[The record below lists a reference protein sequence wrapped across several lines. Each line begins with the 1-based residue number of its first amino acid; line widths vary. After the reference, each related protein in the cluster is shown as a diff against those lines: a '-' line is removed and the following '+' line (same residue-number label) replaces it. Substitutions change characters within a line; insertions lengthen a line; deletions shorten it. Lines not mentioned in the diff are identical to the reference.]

1 MPSINRVTKFVN
13 RNNPTAKEF
22 IPFLKKQDATFWHLD
37 MPPLEGQQLQALF
50 AGLYLSG
57 EEQGPKWILSDKY
70 NETPLERADD
80 QEHVSPDFRGA
91 KMERSNKRLRG
102 AMGEVE
108 VLDSGS
114 EKEDDEI
121 IDAFQKCTNCRKP
134 NFAQGLFHKQRDNFL
149 CTHCQAVS
157 SFHRRRSGTTSV
169 SSFSL
174 GSQANDAEPIQ
185 NRCESGSPLLLAK
198 SSTPKAI
205 FPSVTE
211 LPPFLGLQ
219 TPETQS
225 CERAI
230 KLDPMP
236 IPLSFDQ
243 DANQDIS
250 RGEPSP
256 VELGNNISS
265 PRSLVEQSREE
276 IALKP
281 SSLNPQPV
289 VSEKK
294 NLRKEID
301 LTDEASNKNKSKE
314 EGDCESQGIDLSIRS
329 CVATFRIGKYCGRAI
344 NHDALFLTLLDQK
357 WETSQLIGPV
367 KAFLFKAM
375 KAKSESVTGDV
386 DAVLPSFQD
395 SDFPLEHTLK
405 LITISK
411 ISTCAK
417 EDKIRAEIAQVRCD
431 FELHNL
437 VEKAGLAVD
446 PTVNLKKGH
455 PVDIRKAM
463 YYEKL
468 AKMNFSRAGG
478 NLATCTEKD
487 LKPFLD
493 DCRKQKRVG
502 AKAFEPFLVELSN
515 DLDIE
520 ALLKELDSQDLH
532 PEGFEDSRD
541 QQYSGDSDKMEE
553 LFQEFPGTSSV
564 FFAGKSSNPGLNIL
578 LEDLQRFAEGSW
590 LSDTVVDAV
599 MHLYREKKPKDLY
612 LLRSSNLETF
622 NNKPKEDQEGL
633 CKMYIDSIKGPG
645 LYGGRGH
652 FGRDYRLFQSIYI
665 YPISI
670 LNYRVLCVKAFASHW
685 TTQLAQITTPAG
697 LEATVLITI
706 KVWDSLEN
714 GHTPTLDSKDG

>member
-1 MPSINRVTKFVN
+1 MPPINRVTEFVN

-22 IPFLKKQDATFWHLD
+22 IPFLKKQDATFWHLVFSESTILEAMTSQEVLKD
-37 MPPLEGQQLQALF
+37 MPPLEGQQLQVLF
-50 AGLYLSG
+50 AGLCLSG

-121 IDAFQKCTNCRKP
+121 IDSFQKCTNCRKP
-134 NFAQGLFHKQRDNFL
+134 NFAHGLFYKQRDNFL
-149 CTHCQAVS
+149 CTHCQVVS

-169 SSFSL
+169 SSLPL

-198 SSTPKAI
+198 SSTLKAI
-205 FPSVTE
+205 LPSVAD
-211 LPPFLGLQ
+211 LPHFLGLQ

-225 CERAI
+225 CQRAI
-230 KLDPMP
+230 KSDPMP
-236 IPLSFDQ
+236 IPLSFDDSKSPDRRSQVPDMPVASVDQ
-243 DANQDIS
+243 DAYQYTS

-256 VELGNNISS
+256 MKLDDNISS
-265 PRSLVEQSREE
+265 PPSLVAQSREE

-281 SSLNPQPV
+281 SSLKSQPL

-294 NLRKEID
+294 NSL
-301 LTDEASNKNKSKE
+301 
-314 EGDCESQGIDLSIRS
+314 
-329 CVATFRIGKYCGRAI
+329 
-344 NHDALFLTLLDQK
+344 
-357 WETSQLIGPV
+357 

-395 SDFPLEHTLK
+395 SDFPLEHILK
-405 LITISK
+405 LIIISQ

-417 EDKIRAEIAQVRCD
+417 KDKICAEIAQVRCD

-437 VEKAGLAVD
+437 VEEAGMAVD

-468 AKMNFSRAGG
+468 AKINFSRAEG

-487 LKPFLD
+487 LKLFLD

-502 AKAFEPFLVELSN
+502 GKISQLVDSFGKGVLFLYPFFMPELQKGG
-515 DLDIE
+515 D
-520 ALLKELDSQDLH
+520 KQD
-532 PEGFEDSRD
+532 RI
-541 QQYSGDSDKMEE
+541 
-553 LFQEFPGTSSV
+553 QEVGTLRQ
-564 FFAGKSSNPGLNIL
+564 GL
-578 LEDLQRFAEGSW
+578 
-590 LSDTVVDAV
+590 
-599 MHLYREKKPKDLY
+599 
-612 LLRSSNLETF
+612 
-622 NNKPKEDQEGL
+622 
-633 CKMYIDSIKGPG
+633 
-645 LYGGRGH
+645 
-652 FGRDYRLFQSIYI
+652 
-665 YPISI
+665 
-670 LNYRVLCVKAFASHW
+670 ASHW
-685 TTQLAQITTPAG
+685 TTQLAQITTLAG
-697 LEATVLITI
+697 PEATIMITI

-714 GHTPTLDSKDG
+714 DHIPTLEFQRWLTEVFMLKERPQDGECTVKRMSSMRQLNYDDSGIIALHNSIAIYDGQADYRNVFGGMESSRKVQILLHGRATCEEVV